1 SLVSP
6 WMTHGTVME
15 YIEDHPEVDRV
26 LIMSEICEGL
36 VYLHA
41 QDVIHGDLKGP
52 NIFVSD
58 RGHPVLADFGL
69 SRLEEL
75 DEVFTTSS
83 ITSSSANPKG
93 TTRYMAPEMFDSF
106 SPKPSKATDI
116 WALGCLMLEVI
127 ARILPYANCKK
138 DPQVI
143 HNIITKKPPYE
154 SVTSGASSS
163 GACPKAWE
171 LCINCWTLNPSSRP
185 DVAKV
190 KEWLSDDGD
199 DDPDLLELTTEVIPQ
214 RSEHKMASDR
224 LKDSFEAVREA
235 LEDSIHRH
243 KGDLLL
249 LASDAIR

>member
-1 SLVSP
+1 MVSTILVEPDSELSNAEDTGDDHSSSSLDVTQRIIYLKDRPYAVKSGGQADIYLADLDGMRVAVKVMRHVEIDARKRRSLIKKTRNEIFIWSSLHHPNVLSFKGFCFFPVGDTEDSLFSLVSP

-15 YIEDHPEVDRV
+15 YIEDHPEVDKV
-26 LIMSEICEGL
+26 LIMSEICQGL

-41 QDVIHGDLKGP
+41 QDVVHGDLKGP

-116 WALGCLMLEVI
+116 WALGCLMLV
-127 ARILPYANCKK
+127 
-138 DPQVI
+138 
-143 HNIITKKPPYE
+143 
-154 SVTSGASSS
+154 
-163 GACPKAWE
+163 
-171 LCINCWTLNPSSRP
+171 
-185 DVAKV
+185 
-190 KEWLSDDGD
+190 SDF
-199 DDPDLLELTTEVIPQ
+199 LTI
-214 RSEHKMASDR
+214 K
-224 LKDSFEAVREA
+224 
-235 LEDSIHRH
+235 
-243 KGDLLL
+243 
-249 LASDAIR
+249 